1 MALVSYMFCA
11 PSLIRVML
19 KIFEIGIYLVCN
31 IYVELNELP
40 KQTKF

>member
-1 MALVSYMFCA
+1 MALVPYMFCA
-11 PSLIRVML
+11 PLIRVML